1 MNRSQ
6 RLASLL
12 GVLLALTLVSS
23 CAHKAAPKPAPVTQ
37 APPVATTPVPAPT
50 PPPPPPPAP
59 APVAAPTFTASDLQP
74 VFFEFDS
81 ATLTELGRSTLDQN
95 AKMLRDHADAKLV
108 IEGHC
113 DERGTSEYNQ
123 ALGEKRAQAAREY
136 LVGAGIAPT
145 RLEIVSYGKERPFE
159 AGHDESAWA
168 KNRRAHFTIRT

>member
-1 MNRSQ
+1 MNRSNIV
-6 RLASLL
+6 ATSLGL
-12 GVLLALTLVSS
+12 VLALSLISG
-23 CAHKAAPKPAPVTQ
+23 CAHKPAQAPAPRTAPTQ
-37 APPVATTPVPAPT
+37 AATTPVPAPT
-50 PPPPPPPAP
+50 APAPAPAP
-59 APVAAPTFTASDLQP
+59 APVTAPAFSAGDLVP

-81 ATLTELGRSTLDQN
+81 AALTEQGRATLDQN
-95 AKMLRDHADAKLV
+95 ARLLRDHVSARLV

-136 LVGAGIAPT
+136 LVGAGITTT

-159 AGHDESAWA
+159 TGHDENAWA